1 LDAPATDP
9 ALAPWRRIH
18 RAASL
23 VLAALA
29 IMHSLLTSMLYDSW
43 SPDALWFLGTGLGLA
58 LLAAMNLAQLAVHA
72 RTLLTARVLFA
83 ANWAFVVFGL
93 GALIAVPE
101 PQAAVIVAALVIQA
115 VSSHRTLRRSA

>member
-1 LDAPATDP
+1 MDAPATDP
-9 ALAPWRRIH
+9 ALAPWRHIH
-18 RAASL
+18 RAASV

-29 IMHSLLTSMLYDSW
+29 IVHSLLTSMLYDSW

-58 LLAAMNLAQLAVHA
+58 LLAAMNLALVGSNLRPLPAA
-72 RTLLTARVLFA
+72 RALLV

-101 PQAAVIVAALVIQA
+101 PQAAVIVAALVAQA
-115 VSSHRTLRRSA
+115 VSSHRTLRRGA